1 MKDKIKGFLHSAEAK
16 IAAAGSTAAVALTVA
31 ASAEDATA
39 ATITTAF
46 QTGFQSMASDAM
58 SMIAI
63 IIPIG
68 LGVAGAVFLS
78 RKAIGW
84 FKSLAK

>member
-1 MKDKIKGFLHSAEAK
+1 MKEKIKGFLHSAEAK
-16 IAAAGSTAAVALTVA
+16 IAAVGSTAAVALTVA
-31 ASAEDATA
+31 ASAEDTSA

-46 QTGFQSMASDAM
+46 QTGFQSMANDAM

>member
-1 MKDKIKGFLHSAEAK
+1 MKETIKGFLHSAEAK

-31 ASAEDATA
+31 ASAADTSA

>member
-31 ASAEDATA
+31 ASAQDTTA

>member
-1 MKDKIKGFLHSAEAK
+1 MKEKIKGFLHSAEAK
-16 IAAAGSTAAVALTVA
+16 IVAAGSTAAVALTVA
-31 ASAEDATA
+31 ASAEDTSA

-84 FKSLAK
+84 VKSLAK

>member
-31 ASAEDATA
+31 ASAEDTTA

-46 QTGFQSMASDAM
+46 QTGFQSMANDAM

>member
-1 MKDKIKGFLHSAEAK
+1 MKEKIKGFLHSAEAK

-31 ASAEDATA
+31 ASAEDTSA

>member
-1 MKDKIKGFLHSAEAK
+1 MKEKIKGFLHSAEAK

-31 ASAEDATA
+31 ASAEDSSA

-46 QTGFQSMASDAM
+46 QTGFQSMANDAM